1 MTLFW
6 GSDTCFCS
14 FFVSNDFSTIEK
26 IIQRC
31 ELHKDTVE
39 SILLKSVQELN
50 KFYNN
55 KLSNPTKEQIEDSIK
70 EKFDEKMKTRRSN
83 ADN

>member
-6 GSDTCFCS
+6 GSDSCFCS
-14 FFVSNDFSTIEK
+14 FLVSNDFSTIEK
-26 IIQRC
+26 IMQRC

-39 SILLKSVQELN
+39 SILLKTVQELN

-55 KLSNPTKEQIEDSIK
+55 KLTKPTKEQIQDSIK
-70 EKFDEKMKTRRSN
+70 EKFDHKMGTKRN
-83 ADN
+83 ADT